1 MTDRVDLEVAV
12 LADESADWSPRYD
25 LVLLIE
31 WVHVHDFPRP
41 TGALRHARAAVR
53 PAGRVPVVDERAAE
67 SFTAPGD
74 QTERFFAAASA
85 IWCLPQGHVGP
96 GPEPA
101 GTLIR
106 PAAIRDL
113 ARQAGYTAAGIMPVG
128 HPVWRFGRL
137 VP

>member
-1 MTDRVDLEVAV
+1 VDLAVAD
-12 LADESADWSPRYD
+12 LADESAGWSLCYD

-31 WVHVHDFPRP
+31 CVHDLSRP
-41 TGALRHARAAVR
+41 AGALRHARAAVR
-53 PAGRVPVVDERAAE
+53 PGGRVLVVDERAAE

-85 IWCLPQGHVGP
+85 IWCLPQGRVGP

-106 PAAIRDL
+106 RAAMHDL
-113 ARQAGYTAAGIMPVG
+113 AREAGYADAQILPVE
-128 HPVWRFGRL
+128 HPAWRFCRL
-137 VP
+137 AP